1 LFTFN
6 VLVSMGLLWTSKLE
20 DNKPLPD
27 TDSLHFIVPVRCV
40 CTGCGWASG
49 NMVITCRRCGKQY
62 PKYNPMYKQ
71 QVSKPSPVG
80 KLVKNHGVECKVSP
94 DVRNDR
100 KLLNADRRS
109 RCFSR
114 SFATQVISPLG
125 VMISEPINE
134 EYNAAPAVRK
144 IVELS
149 QNSRAEND
157 EKVFVEISSIVRQE
171 KAKGTPWQD
180 IADETIMELIIH
192 DVNGWNFVQAL
203 ISIYGVSTYD
213 LGRFMAT
220 PPDEGTMCL
229 IEEVLCQESLDLFE
243 EVLKLDRVLE
253 WALECD
259 DLSNEVKNILRTI
272 N

>member
-1 LFTFN
+1 
-6 VLVSMGLLWTSKLE
+6 MGLLWTSKLE
-20 DNKPLPD
+20 DNQPLPG
-27 TDSLHFIVPVRCV
+27 TQSMHLIVPVRCV

-71 QVSKPSPVG
+71 QVIKPSPVG
-80 KLVKNHGVECKVSP
+80 KLLKNYGVECKVSS
-94 DVRNDR
+94 DGRNDR
-100 KLLNADRRS
+100 KLINADRRS

-125 VMISEPINE
+125 VMISEQINE
-134 EYNAAPAVRK
+134 EEIGLNAAPAVRK

-149 QNSRAEND
+149 QNSGAEDD
-157 EKVFVEISSIVRQE
+157 EKVFAGISNILRQE
-171 KAKGTPWQD
+171 KAKPTPWRE

-192 DVNGWNFVQAL
+192 DVNGWNFVRAL
-203 ISIYGVSTYD
+203 ISIYGVDTYD
-213 LGRFMAT
+213 LGMFMAT

-243 EVLKLDRVLE
+243 KVLKLDRVLHG
-253 WALECD
+253 ALECD
-259 DLSNEVKNILRTI
+259 DLCNEVKDILRTI